1 MPLIPLARFSLSCV
15 CYVKRWLY
23 VSQCVSVIGGLGG
36 KDISADEFD
45 TVLYDMQQ
53 AAAGERVVSPH
64 LLYTQPEHE
73 KSLCNTSRT
82 KPITTGLG

>member
-1 MPLIPLARFSLSCV
+1 MPFIPLARFSLSCV
-15 CYVKRWLY
+15 CYVKRRLY

-53 AAAGERVVSPH
+53 AAAVSPH
-64 LLYTQPEHE
+64 VLSTQPEHE
-73 KSLCNTSRT
+73 KSLCNTS
-82 KPITTGLG
+82 GLG